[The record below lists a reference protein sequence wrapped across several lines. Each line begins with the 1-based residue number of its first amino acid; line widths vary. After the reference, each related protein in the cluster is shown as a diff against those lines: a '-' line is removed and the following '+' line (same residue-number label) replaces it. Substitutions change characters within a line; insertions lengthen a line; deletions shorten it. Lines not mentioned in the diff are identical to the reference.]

1 MRQTPKG
8 VELTQDSISA
18 ISVRNVSAGYFGEIV
33 IRDVSLEI
41 ARGEVFAVMGRSG
54 CGKTTLFRAMVGLLK
69 PISGEI
75 YYGDQKM
82 DPIDEQTHPGI
93 LRKLG
98 VLFQSGALFS
108 SMTVA
113 ENVAM
118 PLRQFTSLS
127 KNVIEEIVR
136 LKLDLVG
143 LLNSAAKT
151 PSELSGGMQK
161 RAALARAM
169 ALDPEILFFDE
180 PSAGLDP
187 LTSAE
192 LDETILSISSSMGT
206 TIVLVTHELR
216 SAFAVADRAI
226 LLDPIEKT
234 VIGEGSPEE
243 LRNNS
248 SDPRIRD
255 FFQGRVSQ
263 DKMSRK
269 RGAND

>member
-1 MRQTPKG
+1 MRQTQKG
-8 VELTQDSISA
+8 VELTQGKISA

-41 ARGEVFAVMGRSG
+41 ARGEIFAVMGRSG

-69 PISGEI
+69 PISGEV
-75 YYGDQKM
+75 YYGAQKM
-82 DPIDEQTHPGI
+82 DPIDEQPHLGI

-98 VLFQSGALFS
+98 VLFQSGALFT

-113 ENVAM
+113 ENVAL

-143 LLNSAAKT
+143 LLKSAEKT
-151 PSELSGGMQK
+151 PAELSGGMQK

-192 LDETILSISSSMGT
+192 LDETILSINSSMGT

-216 SAFAVADRAI
+216 SAFRVADRAI
-226 LLDPIEKT
+226 LLDPVEKT

-243 LRNNS
+243 LRNS
-248 SDPRIRD
+248 VSDPRIRD
-255 FFQGRVSQ
+255 FFRGRVSQ
-263 DKMSRK
+263 DKISLK
-269 RGAND
+269 KGAND